1 MIAVILIFAFIMSL
15 VINLI
20 ERMIIH
26 HNRQAKENKPG
37 EALLTEKR
45 ITQES

>member
-15 VINLI
+15 VINVI

-26 HNRQAKENKPG
+26 HNRHTREAKHE
-37 EALLTEKR
+37 EALATDK
-45 ITQES
+45 QE